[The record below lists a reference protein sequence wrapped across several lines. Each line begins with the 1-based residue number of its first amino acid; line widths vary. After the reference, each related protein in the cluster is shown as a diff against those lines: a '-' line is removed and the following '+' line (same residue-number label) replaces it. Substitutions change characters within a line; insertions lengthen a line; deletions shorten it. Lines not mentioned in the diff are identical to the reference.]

1 MKIGI
6 PDDQHILGV
15 ITLHPPRVSSRG
27 NRGFRPTLANGCIT
41 GLRVVGPIP
50 GDLTDRTGNL
60 RQQPRKNLAIM
71 YVARGNLHGHNLFRV
86 LVDSQMEFA
95 PAPSANPAMLVNV
108 PLPGSVD
115 SKASGINDNMTGT
128 AI

>member
-1 MKIGI
+1 MT
-6 PDDQHILGV
+6 PHSL
-15 ITLHPPRVSSRG
+15 RVSSRG
-27 NRGFRPTLANGCIT
+27 NRGFRPTLANGCIA
-41 GLRVVGPIP
+41 GLRVVSPIP
-50 GDLTDRTGNL
+50 GDLTDLPGNL

-95 PAPSANPAMLVNV
+95 PNTSFSPPMLVDV

-115 SKASGINDNMTGT
+115 SKTSGINDNMTGP